1 EASVEAAV
9 MEQPSDRLFC
19 CQWVRDRLPPTNRE
33 ELYNI
38 LKMTGPLMLSRIF
51 IFLLPL
57 VVTIFCGRLGNE
69 VIAGYGLAYS
79 VLSITIICPGYGFG
93 LACDTLMSQTFGS
106 QNLKRVGVILQRGI
120 LILFLFCIPCWGFL
134 INSEAI
140 LLCMSQD
147 REVARIAQV
156 YINAFL
162 PAIPIFFLYN
172 LQVSYLQNQG
182 IILPQVYT
190 AALAAIAEVATNY
203 IFIYPL
209 DLGVIGSAAANALT
223 HVYLCSFLAAFIWW
237 KKLHKATWG
246 GWSTESLQEWG
257 SFMKLGIPS
266 AVMFTLEG
274 LVYNLG
280 SVLAG
285 TLQLVQKHIDHIL
298 TTILTSQVPLGIQT
312 ATCVRVGNALGAGDT
327 DRAIVISKMSL
338 YLAGTVGV
346 LLGTSVLSVK
356 SVLGY
361 MFTSDENIVGLMSH
375 VFTMFSLLQLFDS
388 IVCVCKGVFLGVGK
402 QKIPAVVNL
411 VSYYLIGLT
420 LGLVFMFIVE
430 LGVFGFWL
438 GLVLC
443 TVLQVPFFI
452 FVIFK
457 KLNWKTLT
465 KEAVERARTKAQTAM
480 IQENQTTN
488 HGNVSWNRFSFKS
501 EDGQLSVGYRDPS
514 VGYLSTP
521 QLVLRR
527 GLVLLV
533 VVGLLAAGV
542 IVHFLVPLP

>member
-1 EASVEAAV
+1 LALLHFQVC
-9 MEQPSDRLFC
+9 F
-19 CQWVRDRLPPTNRE
+19 
-33 ELYNI
+33 
-38 LKMTGPLMLSRIF
+38 LSF
-51 IFLLPL
+51 Q
-57 VVTIFCGRLGNE
+57 
-69 VIAGYGLAYS
+69 

-162 PAIPIFFLYN
+162 PAIPVFFLYN

-246 GWSTESLQEWG
+246 GSWSTVSLQEWG

-266 AVMFTLEG
+266 AVMFTLDG

-280 SVLAG
+280 SVFAGMLSENDLAAQHG
-285 TLQLVQKHIDHIL
+285 VMVISSL
-298 TTILTSQVPLGIQT
+298 TYIVPSSIQA

-327 DRAIVISKMSL
+327 DRAIAISKMSL
-338 YLAGTVGV
+338 YLAVTVGV
-346 LLGTSVLSVK
+346 LVVTSVLSVK

-361 MFTSDENIVGLMSH
+361 MFTSDEYIVGLMSH
-375 VFTMFSLLQLFDS
+375 VFTIFSLLQFFDS
-388 IVCVCKGVFLGVGK
+388 IVCVCEGVFLGVGK
-402 QKIPAVVNL
+402 QKIPAVVNA
-411 VSYYLIGLT
+411 VAYCLIGLS
-420 LGLVFMFIVE
+420 LGLFPVLVDLEFLVSR
-430 LGVFGFWL
+430 FWL

-457 KLNWKTLT
+457 KLNWK
-465 KEAVERARTKAQTAM
+465 
-480 IQENQTTN
+480 
-488 HGNVSWNRFSFKS
+488 
-501 EDGQLSVGYRDPS
+501 
-514 VGYLSTP
+514 
-521 QLVLRR
+521 
-527 GLVLLV
+527 
-533 VVGLLAAGV
+533 
-542 IVHFLVPLP
+542 